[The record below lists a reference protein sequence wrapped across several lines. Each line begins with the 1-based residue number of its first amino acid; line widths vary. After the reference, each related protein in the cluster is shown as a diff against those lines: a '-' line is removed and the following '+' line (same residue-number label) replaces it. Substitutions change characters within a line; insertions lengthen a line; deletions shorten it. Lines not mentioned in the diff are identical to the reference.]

1 VGVGVEVA
9 VGVGEGVLVG
19 VAVGVEVTVGVGV
32 SLGRNPSAT
41 ASGGVGRVGVLVGK
55 AANASRS
62 GVGNAIDTQL
72 AITISAMPSK
82 TKGKLGCSA
91 PLSQPRALRGD
102 LDMPSIVAPGQRAVK
117 TPSPH
122 AMGRW

>member
-1 VGVGVEVA
+1 MAVGVEVA
-9 VGVGEGVLVG
+9 VDVGEGVLVG
-19 VAVGVEVTVGVGV
+19 VAVEVAVAVGVGV
-32 SLGRNPSAT
+32 SLGRTPSAV
-41 ASGGVGRVGVLVGK
+41 AKGGVGRVGVLVGR
-55 AANASRS
+55 AANAFRS
-62 GVGNAIDTQL
+62 GVGNAIDAHPVRAT
-72 AITISAMPSK
+72 SAMPRRIQLK
-82 TKGKLGCSA
+82 TECSA